1 MNSMNDQHFFDLAMK
16 VIARQS
22 TDAERAELEALVARE
37 PELRAEFARLEA
49 VVRVAKDALPL
60 VDATKA
66 TAGELPGYARGRL
79 QTKVRQTLG
88 RPTAGK
94 GPDRSLTWGWR
105 WVLGLAAP
113 AVAVVV
119 LLVALPMFRTSNAPV
134 IQLAMLD
141 TAGGTRGTETND
153 VALLQAT
160 SKGTPVRNFSSA
172 SELEAWEKDSPMGSG
187 RPVAKIIYD
196 RAAGEVRVSGHSK
209 GKTFR
214 TTFPVEKDLAA
225 TFEQVNAYIQQQMKR

>member
-1 MNSMNDQHFFDLAMK
+1 MNDQRFFDLAMK

-22 TDAERAELEALVARE
+22 SDAERAELDALFARA

-49 VVRVAKDALPL
+49 DVRVANDALPL

-79 QTKVRQTLG
+79 QTKVRQTIG
-88 RPTAGK
+88 SPTVGK
-94 GPDRSLTWGWR
+94 ERDRSLTWGWR
-105 WVLGLAAP
+105 LVLGLAAP

-119 LLVALPMFRTSNAPV
+119 LLVVLPTYRASNAPL
-134 IQLAMLD
+134 IQLALLD

-172 SELEAWEKDSPMGSG
+172 SELEAWEKDWPMGSG
-187 RPVAKIIYD
+187 RPAAKIIYD

-209 GKTFR
+209 GKPFK
-214 TTFPVEKDLAA
+214 TTFPVEKELAA
-225 TFEQVNAYIQQQMKR
+225 TLEQVHAYIRQQMKR